1 MRTFQFWILVL
12 ASTMV
17 SALMIKQIFLSRDL
31 KEQQRQLIDTQ
42 EMITQGNSFETYW
55 KQLAMGVFQA
65 SRQDPTLAAVLKDAN
80 VQVHTKPAAAPG
92 SVVPVPTAPPLL
104 PNGAPM
110 PPAP

>member
-1 MRTFQFWILVL
+1 
-12 ASTMV
+12 
-17 SALMIKQIFLSRDL
+17 MIKQIFLSRDL
-31 KEQQRQLIDTQ
+31 KQQQRLLIDSQ

-80 VQVHTKPAAAPG
+80 VQVHSKPPAAPANAA
-92 SVVPVPTAPPLL
+92 PVPTAPGAPLL

-110 PPAP
+110 PPPP